1 MKQSVFYRPQTKFAK
16 VTFFTCVCHSV
27 HRGRGSP
34 GPHPGGVE
42 GSGWGVFR
50 PTPKEEV
57 EGSGSGGLQAH
68 TRGGLQAHT
77 RGVCRPTPGGGSAG
91 PHPEGRGCITACTEA
106 DTPPSR
112 RLLRAVRILMECI
125 LVLCHDFRLIPPFPV
140 LFTLGISH
148 ILGVFHAPVSGL
160 YLLSVYATTG
170 NDAGYLFIK
179 KNDKDI
185 CRTWITAG
193 QSPADDVGHDKGT
206 CTGITE
212 LTPGD
217 SVRVTG
223 NTDDPA
229 RIQGSDSGFIG
240 HLIQP
245 YC

>member
-1 MKQSVFYRPQTKFAK
+1 MKQSGFLPPANEACEGYVFTRI
-16 VTFFTCVCHSV
+16 CHSV
-27 HRGRGSP
+27 HRGRGAPGPHPVGRLRGLAGGSP
-34 GPHPGGVE
+34 GPHPRGRLRGLPQGVC
-42 GSGWGVFR
+42 R
-50 PTPKEEV
+50 PTT
-57 EGSGSGGLQAH
+57 GMGGGLQAH
-68 TRGGLQAHT
+68 TR
-77 RGVCRPTPGGGSAG
+77 RGRDVSQHALRQTPL
-91 PHPEGRGCITACTEA
+91 
-106 DTPPSR
+106 SR
-112 RLLRAVRILMECI
+112 RLLRAVRILLECI
-125 LVLCHDFRLIPPFPV
+125 LVICHDFRLIPSFPV
-140 LFTLGISH
+140 LFTLDISH

-179 KNDKDI
+179 KNDEDI